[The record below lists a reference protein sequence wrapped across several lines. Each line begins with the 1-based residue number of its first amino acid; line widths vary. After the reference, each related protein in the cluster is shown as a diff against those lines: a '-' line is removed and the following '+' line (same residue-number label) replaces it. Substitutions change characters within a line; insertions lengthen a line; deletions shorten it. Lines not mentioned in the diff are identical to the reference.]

1 MSSRREAR
9 PALTLPHPAA
19 DVAVVDKQQD
29 PAPEAPRPSTQPR
42 ATRRPAAA
50 ATTAAPK
57 VEEGRVALNIRIPV
71 PLRQRLRQA
80 TYESGVSIQDLCVEA
95 IDGALSKRGI

>member
-19 DVAVVDKQQD
+19 DVAVIDAPQEQPAKQA
-29 PAPEAPRPSTQPR
+29 PAASSQ
-42 ATRRPAAA
+42 ARPARS
-50 ATTAAPK
+50 TTASAPAAP

-71 PLRQRLRQA
+71 PLRQRLRKA
-80 TYESGVSIQDLCVEA
+80 TYETGVSIQDLCVDS
-95 IDGALSKRGI
+95 IDSALTKRGF